1 MSELDPAL
9 VRLDDYVRGQQSDD
23 QAAEFEEDLFG
34 RALANA
40 APELTFRA
48 GLAHAL
54 RVMNASG
61 TLELWL
67 RKAQVDALRAS
78 GRRLVFFEL
87 DVNNIVVPPIPD
99 DAELLVTRIPVDLSG
114 VHTLDAEVQTED
126 GVLLKRMPD
135 IGFDAE
141 EGAVYACCEA
151 ELARAAG
158 SVSTRTLVWATRDGE
173 RQLLL
178 ELRAF

>member
-1 MSELDPAL
+1 MSEVDPAL
-9 VRLDDYVRGQQSDD
+9 VRLDDYVRGQQRDD
-23 QAAEFEEDLFG
+23 EVAEFEQDLFE
-34 RALANA
+34 RALADA

-54 RVMNASG
+54 RVMAASG

-78 GRRLVFFEL
+78 GRRIVFFEL
-87 DVNNIVVPPIPD
+87 DVNNIVVPPIPA
-99 DAELLVTRIPVDLSG
+99 DAELLITRIPVDLRG
-114 VHTLDAEVQTED
+114 VRTVDAEVQTED

-135 IGFDAE
+135 IGFDVE

-158 SVSTRTLVWATRDGE
+158 SVSTRTFVWGTRDGE